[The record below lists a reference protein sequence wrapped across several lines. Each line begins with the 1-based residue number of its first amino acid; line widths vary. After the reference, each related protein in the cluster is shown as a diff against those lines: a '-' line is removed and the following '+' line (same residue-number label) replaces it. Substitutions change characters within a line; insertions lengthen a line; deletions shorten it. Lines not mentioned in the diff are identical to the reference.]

1 MTATLT
7 STDLDNDRCP
17 KCGDQLTLVKRPVAW
32 RVGPFNGGWAI
43 YQSESAA
50 NIHAEGFWDHAVSV
64 QGLYVR
70 DGT

>member
-1 MTATLT
+1 MTTT
-7 STDLDNDRCP
+7 STSADLDADRCP
-17 KCGDQLTLVKRPVAW
+17 KCGERINLEKRPVAW

-43 YQSESAA
+43 YQSEAAA
-50 NIHAEGFWDHAVSV
+50 NKHADGFRDHAVSV